1 MLGLA
6 SDHVVRQRH
15 ARDPRTGRFVQRSP
29 EGVLRMTEREDLRER
44 VAVLESQGKH
54 MTQKI
59 DSMDKKLNEV
69 HEILVAARG
78 ARWVVLT
85 MAAAAGFVIGKIG
98 ELAPGLF
105 K

>member
-1 MLGLA
+1 
-6 SDHVVRQRH
+6 
-15 ARDPRTGRFVQRSP
+15 
-29 EGVLRMTEREDLRER
+29 MTEREDLRER

-54 MTQKI
+54 MSMKI
-59 DSMDKKLNEV
+59 DNMDKKLNDV

-85 MAAAAGFVIGKIG
+85 MVAVAGFIIGKLG
-98 ELAPGLF
+98 TLAPGLF

>member
-1 MLGLA
+1 MLSLA
-6 SDHVVRQRH
+6 SDYVVRQRH
-15 ARDPRTGRFVQRSP
+15 TRDPRTGRFVQREA

-78 ARWVVLT
+78 ARWVVLS
-85 MAAAAGFVIGKIG
+85 MVAVAGFIIGKLG
-98 ELAPGLF
+98 TLAPGLF